1 MKNESEKEFCS
12 RLIKDLEKLVEME
25 GAEKNIGA
33 FFIAEPLMG
42 AGGVIIPPKNYFEMI
57 QPILKRNE
65 ILFIADEVIS
75 GFGRTGNMWGSQ
87 TFNIKPDIVTCAKG
101 LSSAYAP
108 ISAVL
113 MSEKISNEV
122 EKQAIKLGQF
132 GHGYTYSGHP
142 VSSAVALKTLE
153 IMEERDIIT
162 HVRDITTVFSK
173 RISEL
178 KKYRCIGNV
187 RSIGLIGA
195 AEFIKPG
202 TKREKID
209 PQHKFAAKVVKKIH
223 EKGVILRALP
233 IDAIAFCPPLIIS
246 RDEIDQMFDRIETI
260 LPEMD
265 QVADGY
271 I

>member
-1 MKNESEKEFCS
+1 
-12 RLIKDLEKLVEME
+12 ME
-25 GAEKNIGA
+25 GAENIGA
-33 FFIAEPLMG
+33 FIAEPLMG
-42 AGGVIIPPKNYFEMI
+42 AGGVIIPPKSYFEMI

-113 MSEKISNEV
+113 MSENISKQV

-142 VSSAVALKTLE
+142 VSSAVALRTLE

-178 KKYRCIGNV
+178 KKYRCIGSV

-233 IDAIAFCPPLIIS
+233 IDAIAFCPPLIICK
-246 RDEIDQMFDRIETI
+246 DEINQMFDRIETV

-265 QVADGY
+265 QVAYGY
-271 I
+271 V

>member
-1 MKNESEKEFCS
+1 MCIRDSATTFKDRVGIWVTGKDGQTFDKEEK
-12 RLIKDLEKLVEME
+12 
-25 GAEKNIGA
+25 IGA
-33 FFIAEPLMG
+33 IGLRLQKWITYHG
-42 AGGVIIPPKNYFEMI
+42 
-57 QPILKRNE
+57 L
-65 ILFIADEVIS
+65 S
-75 GFGRTGNMWGSQ
+75 
-87 TFNIKPDIVTCAKG
+87 FNIKPDIVTCAKG

-113 MSEKISNEV
+113 MSENISKQV

-142 VSSAVALKTLE
+142 VSSAVALRTLE

-223 EKGVILRALP
+223 ENGVILRALP

-246 RDEIDQMFDRIETI
+246 NDEIDQMFDRIETI

-271 I
+271 V